1 MHGLNPPQA
10 AAVLHIEGPLLVLAG
25 AGSGKTRVIVEK
37 IAHLIGCGRYPAR
50 RIAAITF
57 TNKSAKEM
65 RERVAKRLREQDAD
79 EVTICTFHALGL
91 KFLQIEHAAVGLK
104 RGFSIFDAD
113 DAAAQIKDLMY
124 GAKPDDIEDMKN
136 LVSRAKNAGLSPEQA
151 MAAARSNREKE
162 AASVYE
168 RYQLRLT
175 AFNAVDFD
183 DLIRL
188 PVQILEEN
196 PEIALAWRERIGYL
210 LVDECQDTN
219 DAQYRLLK
227 QLAGE
232 KGNFTCVGDDDQSI
246 YAWRGANPEN
256 LQQMGRDYPALEII
270 KLEQN
275 YRCSNRVL
283 RAANALI
290 ANNPHEHLK
299 KLWSDQADGER
310 IRVWECRN
318 SEHEAE
324 KVAAEIA
331 FVAQSRNVPW
341 SDFCILF
348 RGNFQSRPL
357 EKAMQL
363 LRIPYHLT
371 GGTMFLERQ
380 EVKDTLAWLRLLV
393 NPDDDTAFMR
403 GAVAQARCRCR
414 HAGQA
419 GRTGAGK
426 GHADGAGRRGDR
438 RPAAA
443 AAARGQ
449 QPGALHR
456 HPARPACADRQVS
469 SGDMIRKVA
478 KESGLLSELRQ
489 QAKEEASYQRRANNI
504 EELAQ
509 WFEGGPRGA
518 TAADLAGQLALLS
531 RSDKD
536 EGGNQVRM
544 MTMHAS
550 KGLEFPYVFIVGC
563 EDGVLPHQVSLDE
576 GNLQEERRLLY
587 VGITRAKIQ
596 LWMSYSKLTR
606 KFGEHVRLKPSR
618 FFEEIPAEEIQRD
631 GADPVA
637 DAARKKERA
646 SGVGGDRG
654 VVRLIGERRS
664 PRWRRSQCIVVGR
677 AGGLAGT
684 RRKPIHGGSAA
695 ASMPRTVPPSPP
707 ARPLTGSVRA
717 SHGKEKENQKQQPGL
732 RQNRG
737 FGWRSACASD
747 RKRTPAPAC
756 IEPDRDAAPMLALL
770 NDPGFCASSATATCA
785 ARNRRVSTSRCACCT
800 AMLNGFACMP
810 SSACPMARLAGQCRA
825 GAA

>member
-37 IAHLIGCGRYPAR
+37 IAHLIGSARYPAR

-113 DAAAQIKDLMY
+113 DAAAQIKDLMH

-256 LQQMGRDYPALEII
+256 LQQMGRDYPTLEII

-403 GAVAQARCRCR
+403 AVQSPKRDV
-414 HAGQA
+414 
-419 GRTGAGK
+419 GAGTLARLAELAQEK
-426 GHADGAGRRGDR
+426 DIPMAHAAESI
-438 RPAAA
+438 
-443 AAARGQ
+443 
-449 QPGALHR
+449 GALQQLPPR
-456 HPARPACADRQVS
+456 AANSLARFTDILRDLRAQMRQVT

-544 MTMHAS
+544 MTLHAS

-618 FFEEIPAEEIQRD
+618 FFDEIPAEEIQRD

-646 SGVGGDRG
+646 T
-654 VVRLIGERRS
+654 
-664 PRWRRSQCIVVGR
+664 
-677 AGGLAGT
+677 AGLA
-684 RRKPIHGGSAA
+684 A
-695 ASMPRTVPPSPP
+695 
-707 ARPLTGSVRA
+707 
-717 SHGKEKENQKQQPGL
+717 
-732 RQNRG
+732 
-737 FGWRSACASD
+737 
-747 RKRTPAPAC
+747 
-756 IEPDRDAAPMLALL
+756 IEALF
-770 NDPGFCASSATATCA
+770 D
-785 ARNRRVSTSRCACCT
+785 
-800 AMLNGFACMP
+800 
-810 SSACPMARLAGQCRA
+810 
-825 GAA
+825 

>member
-37 IAHLIGCGRYPAR
+37 IAHLIGSGRYPAR

-65 RERVAKRLREQDAD
+65 RERVVKRLREQDAD

-113 DAAAQIKDLMY
+113 DAAAQIKDLMH

-196 PEIALAWRERIGYL
+196 PEIAMAWRERIGYL

-256 LQQMGRDYPALEII
+256 LQQMGRDYPTLEII

-403 GAVAQARCRCR
+403 AVQSPKRDV
-414 HAGQA
+414 
-419 GRTGAGK
+419 GAGTLARLAELAQEK
-426 GHADGAGRRGDR
+426 DIPMAHAAESI
-438 RPAAA
+438 
-443 AAARGQ
+443 
-449 QPGALHR
+449 GALQQLPPR
-456 HPARPACADRQVS
+456 AANSLARFTDILRDLRAQMRQVS

-544 MTMHAS
+544 MTLHAS

-646 SGVGGDRG
+646 T
-654 VVRLIGERRS
+654 
-664 PRWRRSQCIVVGR
+664 
-677 AGGLAGT
+677 AGLA
-684 RRKPIHGGSAA
+684 A
-695 ASMPRTVPPSPP
+695 
-707 ARPLTGSVRA
+707 
-717 SHGKEKENQKQQPGL
+717 
-732 RQNRG
+732 
-737 FGWRSACASD
+737 
-747 RKRTPAPAC
+747 
-756 IEPDRDAAPMLALL
+756 IEALF
-770 NDPGFCASSATATCA
+770 D
-785 ARNRRVSTSRCACCT
+785 
-800 AMLNGFACMP
+800 
-810 SSACPMARLAGQCRA
+810 
-825 GAA
+825 

>member
-1 MHGLNPPQA
+1 MHGLNPPQH
-10 AAVLHIEGPLLVLAG
+10 AAVMHCEGPLLVLAG

-37 IAHLIGCGRYPAR
+37 IGQLIASKRYPAR

-65 RERVAKRLREQDAD
+65 RERVAKRLRGEDAD

-113 DAAAQIKDLMY
+113 DSTAQVKDLMY
-124 GAKPDDIEDMKN
+124 GAKPDDIEDVKN
-136 LVSRAKNAGLSPEQA
+136 LISRAKNAGLSPEQA

-188 PVQILEEN
+188 PVQVLEEN
-196 PEIALAWRERIGYL
+196 PEIAVAWRERIGYL

-227 QLAGE
+227 QLAGS

-256 LQQMGRDYPALEII
+256 LQQMARDYPALEII

-331 FVAQSRNVPW
+331 YLATSKQIPW

-357 EKAMQL
+357 EKALQL
-363 LRIPYHLT
+363 VRVPYHIT
-371 GGTMFLERQ
+371 GGTAFLERQ
-380 EVKDTLAWLRLLV
+380 EVKDTLSWLRLLV

-403 GAVAQARCRCR
+403 AVQSPKREV
-414 HAGQA
+414 
-419 GRTGAGK
+419 GAGTLAK
-426 GHADGAGRRGDR
+426 LAELASEKELPMAHAAE
-438 RPAAA
+438 AI
-443 AAARGQ
+443 
-449 QPGALHR
+449 GALSQLPPR
-456 HPARPACADRQVS
+456 AANGLSRFTDILRDLRAEMPKLS
-469 SGDMIRKVA
+469 SGDLVRRLVKD
-478 KESGLLSELRQ
+478 SGLVSDLR
-489 QAKEEASYQRRANNI
+489 ASCKEESVYQRRLGNL

-518 TAADLAGQLALLS
+518 STADLAAQLALLS
-531 RSDKD
+531 RNDKD
-536 EGGNQVRM
+536 DGGNQVRM

-550 KGLEFPYVFIVGC
+550 KGLEFPYVFIIGC

-587 VGITRAKIQ
+587 VGITRAKVQ

-618 FFEEIPAEEIQRD
+618 FFDEIPAEEMQRD

-646 SGVGGDRG
+646 S
-654 VVRLIGERRS
+654 
-664 PRWRRSQCIVVGR
+664 
-677 AGGLAGT
+677 AGLAA
-684 RRKPIHGGSAA
+684 I
-695 ASMPRTVPPSPP
+695 
-707 ARPLTGSVRA
+707 
-717 SHGKEKENQKQQPGL
+717 Q
-732 RQNRG
+732 
-737 FGWRSACASD
+737 
-747 RKRTPAPAC
+747 
-756 IEPDRDAAPMLALL
+756 ALF
-770 NDPGFCASSATATCA
+770 D
-785 ARNRRVSTSRCACCT
+785 
-800 AMLNGFACMP
+800 
-810 SSACPMARLAGQCRA
+810 
-825 GAA
+825 